1 VRKPDLSYPDAE
13 RLAGV
18 EHLHGHEVADPYR
31 WLEDAGDPRTRAWQ
45 AAQDELWLTQAAG
58 LPGRYRFRVRV
69 AALSAVGI
77 TSTPTW
83 RGTRQF
89 FVHRS
94 SGQQHPVLYLADADE
109 PKRLLIDPARED
121 HSGRTTLDQ
130 WQPSPDGRL
139 LAFQLSQGD
148 EQSVLRVLDVDSGE
162 VVDGPIDRCRYSP
175 VAWLADGKAF
185 YFVRSGR
192 LALHRIGQSDDAEVL
207 PDEASYGLE
216 ISADGRWLTISAA
229 VADRNDIWLV
239 DLSSPDFVP
248 VVVQQ
253 GIDARSAAAVGPDGR
268 LYVVT
273 TLGAPSGRVCVGD
286 PQQPGPKHWTQLVG
300 EEPGAPVSHLAL
312 LDGVLLVGRT
322 RHALSEL
329 TAYHP
334 LTGDRLHEVPLP
346 GLGTLGEL
354 STRPDGGHE
363 AWFSYTDSATPPAI
377 HRYDAR
383 TGQVTPWAGQ
393 ARSVPDV
400 ESRQVTYHSR
410 DGTPIRMV
418 VLGRPGSG
426 GPRPTILYGYGG
438 FGLSL
443 TPTYSA
449 FALAWV
455 EAGGLFVTANLRGGG
470 EQGDHWHRAGM
481 LGSKQAVIDDFLA
494 AAEALVAGGWTAPDR
509 LGICGESNG
518 GLLVGAALTQRPE
531 LFAAAVC
538 SAPVLDMVRYEQSGL
553 GKAWVSEYG
562 SADDPAQLAA
572 LLSYSPYHRVAAVD
586 YPAVLLTVFGADTR
600 VDPLHARKMCAALQ
614 HATTGARPILLRYE
628 AGAGHLPAGVDR
640 GVGLAADLLAFLASH
655 TGLDQ

>member
-1 VRKPDLSYPDAE
+1 MSYPEAE
-13 RLAGV
+13 RQAGV
-18 EHLHGHEVADPYR
+18 EYLHGHEVADPYR
-31 WLEDAGDPRTRAWQ
+31 WLEDGSDPRTRAWQ
-45 AAQDELWLTQAAG
+45 AAQDELWLTQAAA
-58 LPGRYRFRVRV
+58 LPGRYKFRVRV
-69 AALSAVGI
+69 AALSAVDTI
-77 TSTPTW
+77 STPTW
-83 RGTRQF
+83 RSARQF
-89 FVHRS
+89 FVRRS
-94 SGQQHPVLYLADADE
+94 SGQQHPALYVADSGQAE
-109 PKRLLIDPARED
+109 RLLIDPVRED
-121 HSGRTTLDQ
+121 PSGRTTLDH
-130 WQPSPDGRL
+130 WLPSPDGHL
-139 LAFQLSQGD
+139 LAFQLSQGS
-148 EQSVLRVLDVDSGE
+148 EQSVLRVLDVDTGE

-175 VAWLADGKAF
+175 VAWLADGKSF
-185 YFVRSGR
+185 YYVRSGR
-192 LALHRIGQSDDAEVL
+192 LSLHRIGRPDDVQVL
-207 PDEASYGLE
+207 PGEAAYGLE
-216 ISADGRWLTISAA
+216 ISADSRWLTISAA
-229 VADRNDIWLV
+229 VADRNDVWLA
-239 DLSSPDFVP
+239 DLSVPDFEP

-253 GIDARSAAAVGPDGR
+253 GVDARTAAAVGPDGR

-273 TLGAPSGRVCVGD
+273 TLNAPSGRVCVGD
-286 PQQPGPKHWTQLVG
+286 PRRPGADHWTELVG

-329 TAYHP
+329 TAYDP
-334 LTGDRLHEVPLP
+334 VTGDRLHDVPLP
-346 GLGTLGEL
+346 GLGTVGEL

-363 AWFSYTDSATPPAI
+363 AWFSYTDSVTPPAI

-383 TGQVTPWAGQ
+383 TGQVTTWAGH

-400 ESRQVTYHSR
+400 EARQVTYPSR

-418 VLGRPGSG
+418 VLGRSGPG
-426 GPRPTILYGYGG
+426 GPRPTILYAYGG

-455 EAGGLFVTANLRGGG
+455 EAGGWFVTANLRGGG
-470 EQGDHWHRAGM
+470 EQGDDWHRAGV
-481 LGSKQAVIDDFLA
+481 GGAKQAVIDDFLA
-494 AAEALVAGGWTAPDR
+494 AAEMLVDGGWTAPGK

-538 SAPVLDMVRYEQSGL
+538 SAPVLDMVRYERSGL
-553 GKAWVSEYG
+553 GQAWVSEYG

-572 LLSYSPYHRVAAVD
+572 LLSYSPYHRVAATD

-614 HATTGARPILLRYE
+614 HATTGSRPILLRYE

-640 GVGLAADLLAFLASH
+640 GVGLAADLLAFLAAH